1 MTPSDHIKKAAVDNK
16 KASTKFGALHF
27 YFVPPKLPIPAGAR
41 MVNII
46 RPAHQKSIIIFKRSN
61 HIKQRN
67 SEKNF

>member
-27 YFVPPKLPIPAGAR
+27 YFVPSKLPIPAGAR

-46 RPAHQKSIIIFKRSN
+46 RLRI
-61 HIKQRN
+61 RN
-67 SEKNF
+67 Q